1 MKMNWSKVKTIAIV
15 VFAVLVLFLTVKYL
29 NLLPKEESLTDKQ
42 IKTAQNI
49 LVQNSIKLSCT
60 IDKKIYYVSKLNVKT
75 ESAYDNVL
83 TKLFGKRV
91 DKYQKEFES
100 SIYHLKIINQ
110 TLFLESKYSQDPFE
124 LFDINKSDY
133 IRDYDGSY
141 IQVYKGYPIFD
152 GKLKI
157 QKQKNTTL
165 YIFTK
170 VIPQGFELKRSR
182 AISALEAI
190 FNLLNQQKNIKEIQ
204 NIKFGYYLKDF
215 NVIQGQAVPVWRIV
229 ADGEVY
235 YINGFTGMLE

>member
-1 MKMNWSKVKTIAIV
+1 MNWSKVKTIAIL
-15 VFAVLVLFLTVKYL
+15 VFLALVIFLTVKYL
-29 NLLPKEESLTDKQ
+29 NLLPKEESLTEDQ
-42 IKTAQNI
+42 IQTARKI
-49 LVQNSIKLSCT
+49 LAQNSIKLSCP

-75 ESAYDNVL
+75 ESSYDNVL
-83 TKLFGKRV
+83 NKLFGKRV

-110 TLFLESKYSQDPFE
+110 TLFLESKYAQD
-124 LFDINKSDY
+124 LFDLFDLNKSEY
-133 IRDYDGSY
+133 IKDYDRSY
-141 IQVYKGYPIFD
+141 IQVYRGYPIFD

-157 QKQKNTTL
+157 QKQNGVTI

-170 VIPQGFELKRSR
+170 VIPQGFELKRTR

-215 NVIQGQAVPVWRIV
+215 NVIRGQAVPVWRIV